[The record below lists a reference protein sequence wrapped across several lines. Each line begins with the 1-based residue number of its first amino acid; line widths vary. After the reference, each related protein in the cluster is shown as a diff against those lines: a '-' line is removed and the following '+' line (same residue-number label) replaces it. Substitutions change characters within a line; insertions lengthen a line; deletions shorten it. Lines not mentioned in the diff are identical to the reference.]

1 MCLPPG
7 AGALLAW
14 AVPGLHAPQLLG
26 VHSRLQHSIKSP
38 PCALGLVGWETAS
51 REMPFKA
58 RQHAG
63 IAMAVLGGRRGY
75 EPHPRYCRDCL
86 GPWPV
91 SISIS
96 FY

>member
-1 MCLPPG
+1 M
-7 AGALLAW
+7 
-14 AVPGLHAPQLLG
+14 
-26 VHSRLQHSIKSP
+26 HSRLQHSIKSD

-86 GPWPV
+86 GPGLSLSLYPSLDAPLYCLCLV
-91 SISIS
+91 VPSLPT
-96 FY
+96 